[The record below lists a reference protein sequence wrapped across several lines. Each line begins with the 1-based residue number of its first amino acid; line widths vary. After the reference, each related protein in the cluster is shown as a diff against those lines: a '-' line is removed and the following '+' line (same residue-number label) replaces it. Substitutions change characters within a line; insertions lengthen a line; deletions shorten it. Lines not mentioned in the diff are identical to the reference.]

1 MCGICG
7 YFGRFD
13 TTAGEQRALD
23 RMTGVMV
30 HRGPDSEGRYVNG
43 SAGLGFRR
51 LSLVDLTGGHQP
63 LLNENGQLALICNGE
78 IYNHAELRKELIQSG
93 HTFKTRSD
101 VEVILHLYEQCGY
114 DLLNRLN
121 GQFAF
126 ALYDSKKRSLFLARD
141 HFGICPLYYTVARGV
156 FIFAS
161 EIKAI
166 LQHPWVER
174 SVDLTGLDQ
183 VLSFPGLVSPRTL
196 FKDIHSLKSGHYIV
210 VDEKGVQ
217 TREYWDLDYPRED
230 EVTYDKTENE
240 YLAELEC
247 ALEQAVQLRLQADVP
262 VGFYLSGGL
271 DSSLMAALIQKVK
284 LKEKLHS
291 FAIDFEDKSFSEG
304 KYQKL
309 VARHVASNHHAITFG
324 WEEIAGRLER
334 VIHHCECPIKE
345 TYNTASFALSE
356 CARSTG
362 VSAILTGEGA
372 DELFAGYVG
381 YRFDQL
387 RQSRPTSP
395 NGSSD
400 VNAEDQI
407 RQKLWGDAQLFYEQ
421 DYGALGITKRK
432 LYSRHANGVFDD
444 FNCLNFDLVRKDR
457 LQGRHFIHRRSYLD
471 FKLRMSDHLLS
482 DHGDRMVLAH
492 SVEARYPFLDRRVV
506 SLATELP
513 PWLKLNGF
521 VEKYA
526 LRKVA
531 EKLLPRKVAW
541 REKYAFVAPG
551 SSYLLQQ
558 RIDWV
563 EDLLSYDRI
572 RREGY
577 FDPDMVQ
584 ELRQRYSQPGFKLNL
599 PFESDFLMVILTFGL
614 FLEAFQMPTLN

>member
-13 TTAGEQRALD
+13 TPAGERQVLD
-23 RMTGVMV
+23 SMISVLV
-30 HRGPDSEGRYVNG
+30 HRGPDSDGKYTHG

-51 LSLVDLTGGHQP
+51 LSLLDLAGGHQP
-63 LLNENGQLALICNGE
+63 LFNERGDLALICNGE
-78 IYNHAELRKELIQSG
+78 IYNHRELRKELSQSG
-93 HTFKTRSD
+93 HVFRSQTD
-101 VEVILHLYEQCGY
+101 VEVILHLYERYGY
-114 DLLNRLN
+114 ELLKRLN

-141 HFGICPLYYTVARGV
+141 HFGICPLYYTVAKGV

-174 SVDLTGLDQ
+174 RVDLTGLDQ
-183 VLSFPGLVSPRTL
+183 VLSFPGLISPRTL
-196 FKDIHSLKSGHYIV
+196 FKGVHSLKSGHYMI

-217 TREYWDLDYPRED
+217 IHEYWDLDYPREN
-230 EVTYDKTENE
+230 EVRYERQESD
-240 YLAELEC
+240 YLADLES
-247 ALEQAVQLRLQADVP
+247 ALEQSVQLRLQADVP

-284 LKEKLHS
+284 PQEKLHS

-309 VARHVASNHHAITFG
+309 VAQHVASHHHPIIFG

-334 VIHHCECPIKE
+334 VIQHCECPIKE
-345 TYNTASFALSE
+345 TYNTASMALSE
-356 CARSTG
+356 CARATG
-362 VSAILTGEGA
+362 ISAVLTGEGA

-387 RQSRPTSP
+387 RQSRPTTS
-395 NGSSD
+395 NISAD
-400 VNAEDQI
+400 AVLEDQI
-407 RQKLWGDAQLFYEQ
+407 REKLWGDPQLFYEQ
-421 DYGALGITKRK
+421 DYGAFTAAKRK
-432 LYSRHANGVFDD
+432 LYSDYCNERFDD
-444 FNCLNFDLVRKDR
+444 FNCLNCELVKKDR
-457 LQGRHFIHRRSYLD
+457 IQGRHFIHRRSYLD

-492 SVEARYPFLDRRVV
+492 SVEARYPFLDQQVV
-506 SLATELP
+506 KLATVMP
-513 PWLKLNGF
+513 PWMKLNGY

-531 EKLLPRKVAW
+531 EKLLPKTVAW

-551 SSYLLQQ
+551 SPYLLQQ
-558 RIDWV
+558 KIDWIQ
-563 EDLLSYDRI
+563 DLLSYDRI

-577 FDPDMVQ
+577 FDPDTIE
-584 ELRQRYSQPGFKLNL
+584 ELKQRYSQPGFRLNL
-599 PFESDFLMVILTFGL
+599 PFESDFLIVVLTFGL
-614 FLEAFQMPTLN
+614 FLETFQMPSLN